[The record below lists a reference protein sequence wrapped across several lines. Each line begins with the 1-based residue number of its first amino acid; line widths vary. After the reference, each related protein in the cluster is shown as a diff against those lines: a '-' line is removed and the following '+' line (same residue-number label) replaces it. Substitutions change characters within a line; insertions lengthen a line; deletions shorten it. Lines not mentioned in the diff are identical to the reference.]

1 MHCYCYEKKLHKILS
16 EWINAM
22 VFGVKAAAGT
32 DQKPGPPSVDQI
44 LEDLQVGLFTYF
56 FLGLPSIATSSL
68 PDLWTRERLLIV
80 TSLIRLTCE

>member
-1 MHCYCYEKKLHKILS
+1 MISSMHCYCYKKNLHKILS

-44 LEDLQVGLFTYF
+44 LEDLQVGLFINYF
-56 FLGLPSIATSSL
+56 LDYFLSRRAHYQTC
-68 PDLWTRERLLIV
+68 RQERD
-80 TSLIRLTCE
+80 C